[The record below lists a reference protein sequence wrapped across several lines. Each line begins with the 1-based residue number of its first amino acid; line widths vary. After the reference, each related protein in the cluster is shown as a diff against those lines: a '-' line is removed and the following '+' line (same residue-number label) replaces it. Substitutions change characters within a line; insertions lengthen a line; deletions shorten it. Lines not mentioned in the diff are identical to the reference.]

1 MIAAAPVAVVAPLPS
16 DRLSHVEAEALI
28 ATIDARLLASN
39 SATATL
45 ADWCG
50 AHGLATEPRIRA
62 LPDRLAKV
70 APTPEQRARLMV
82 GADEPVAYRRVQ
94 LVCGDHVLSE
104 AENWFVPARLDPA
117 MLRLLAE
124 TDTPFGAVIAPL
136 KPQRRT
142 MSTERLWRPL
152 PEGWE
157 RGQGQRAAPKT
168 CEAIPDALFRHHA
181 LVLDATGRPIA
192 EVAET
197 YQRGLLAF
205 ATPWSARSA
214 AHCQPLPSRSSRP

>member
-1 MIAAAPVAVVAPLPS
+1 MITATPVTVVAPLPP

-50 AHGLATEPRIRA
+50 AHGLAADPRIRA
-62 LPDRLAKV
+62 VPDKADPV
-70 APTPEQRARLMV
+70 APTAEQRARLGV
-82 GADEPVAYRRVQ
+82 GADEAVTYRRV
-94 LVCGDHVLSE
+94 LLMCGDHILSR

-117 MLRLLAE
+117 MLRALSE

-136 KPQRRT
+136 HPQRRT
-142 MSTERLWRPL
+142 LSSERLWYPM
-152 PEGWE
+152 PAGWE
-157 RGQGQRAAPKT
+157 RRTTAPAAT
-168 CEAIPDALFRHHA
+168 CEPVPDALFRHHA
-181 LVLDATGRPIA
+181 LVLDARGTPIA

-205 ATPWSARSA
+205 GTPWAGRA
-214 AHCQPLPSRSSRP
+214 GGRCVPLPTRSTRR